1 MSSDIKRMC
10 KWDKDKL
17 KSQFE
22 EFKADVGQA
31 EFACLKCGR
40 VAADKQ
46 KLCKPK
52 KLK

>member
-17 KSQFE
+17 KSQFD
-22 EFKADVGQA
+22 EFKTAVGQA
-31 EFACLKCGR
+31 DFACLKCRR

-46 KLCKPK
+46 KLCKPT

>member
-1 MSSDIKRMC
+1 MGSDIKRMC

-17 KSQFE
+17 KKDFG
-22 EFKADVGQA
+22 EFQVDVENAG
-31 EFACLKCGR
+31 FACVKCGR

>member
-22 EFKADVGQA
+22 EFQAAVGQA
-31 EFACLKCGR
+31 DFACVKCGR